1 LVAFI
6 PGEFA
11 TIAAM
16 CSGAMKP
23 MWMTTAIGILTAYLI
38 KTKEGKIEKKGKL
51 GLFIS

>member
-6 PGEFA
+6 PEALA

-16 CSGAMKP
+16 SSGAMKP

-38 KTKEGKIEKKGKL
+38 KTKEGDSKKA
-51 GLFIS
+51 